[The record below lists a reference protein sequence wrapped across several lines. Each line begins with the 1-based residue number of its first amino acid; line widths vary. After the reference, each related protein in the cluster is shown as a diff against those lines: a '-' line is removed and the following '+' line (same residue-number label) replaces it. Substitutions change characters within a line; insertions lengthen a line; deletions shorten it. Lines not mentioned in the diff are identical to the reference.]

1 MFGLTTKTQ
10 GILTEFGK
18 DLKTE
23 MSPLCL
29 GIGSYVMAWAGKM
42 FLHLKSCI

>member
-1 MFGLTTKTQ
+1 MFGWITKTQ

-23 MSPLCL
+23 ISPLSL
-29 GIGSYVMAWAGKM
+29 GIGSYMIA
-42 FLHLKSCI
+42 